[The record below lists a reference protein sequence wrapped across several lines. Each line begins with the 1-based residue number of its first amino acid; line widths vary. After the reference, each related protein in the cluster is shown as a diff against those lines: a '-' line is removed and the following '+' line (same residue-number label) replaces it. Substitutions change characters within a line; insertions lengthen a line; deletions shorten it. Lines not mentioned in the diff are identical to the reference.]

1 MTHLQG
7 QRIEVLVGEIREA
20 MTELGVA
27 QKASA
32 SALLAQHAQ
41 ASLPL
46 SSASEVRCSL
56 PSVAA
61 AFTGRDEELTR
72 ILTSATDTAGACRAA
87 IHVIAGMPGVG
98 KTALAV
104 HAAHGLRYR
113 FPDRQLFLDLHG
125 HTPGR
130 DPVPPE
136 TALARLLAAVGVDPR
151 YLPAD
156 LEGRAGLWRDRMA
169 GQRALLV
176 LDNAASS
183 RQVASL
189 LPGGDGCQVL
199 VTSRRH
205 LGDLPGMVIPLRLE
219 TLPPDQARAMFV
231 RLAPRAAAEPGTAV
245 AELAGLAGFLPL
257 AILLLARVYVRHP
270 SWTLADLAAETRTS
284 MLTLTVVNRSP

>member
-1 MTHLQG
+1 MPWGATLLEALQAGVAGQLAVLDDASLTGTGRSSAEVLGLSVRTLTDKLTGHLVREIVVRGSRGGPLEPLAGQLNHDMTHLQG

-20 MTELGVA
+20 VTELGVA

-56 PSVAA
+56 PPVAA
-61 AFTGRDEELTR
+61 VFTGRDEELTR
-72 ILTSATDTAGACRAA
+72 ILTSATDAAGACRAA

-130 DPVPPE
+130 DPVAPE

-169 GQRALLV
+169 GQRRPA
-176 LDNAASS
+176 
-183 RQVASL
+183 R
-189 LPGGDGCQVL
+189 PGQ
-199 VTSRRH
+199 RR
-205 LGDLPGMVIPLRLE
+205 E
-219 TLPPDQARAMFV
+219 
-231 RLAPRAAAEPGTAV
+231 
-245 AELAGLAGFLPL
+245 
-257 AILLLARVYVRHP
+257 
-270 SWTLADLAAETRTS
+270 
-284 MLTLTVVNRSP
+284 